1 MREPDAFYR
10 WIMPSA
16 PSCPE
21 PVADVHILSAA
32 RAFCMATRCWRE
44 RDTIDVTGDDD
55 EIVCVPP
62 YATLFEIEAASFNG
76 RLLERTTFA
85 DARVSDV
92 GEPEQI
98 TQVQQNSIALG
109 PRGGCGGKLA
119 ISMFLMPAQNAQ
131 VLPDFLYEQYG
142 EVIGDGALS
151 SLLALPE
158 QPFSNL
164 NLAAVHASR
173 FQTAKDR
180 NFNVSVR
187 GQQRAPMRTRSRY
200 F

>member
-10 WIMPSA
+10 WIMASA

-44 RDTIDVTGDDD
+44 QDTITVTGDED
-55 EIVCVPP
+55 EILCVPP
-62 YATLFEIEAASFNG
+62 YATLFEIERASFNG
-76 RLLERTTFA
+76 RPLERTAFA
-85 DARVSDV
+85 DARVSDI
-92 GEPEQI
+92 GEPSQI
-98 TQVQQNSIALG
+98 TQLQQNSIALG
-109 PRGGCGGKLA
+109 PRGGCGGTLA

-142 EVIGDGALS
+142 ETIGQGALG
-151 SLLALPE
+151 SLLAVPD
-158 QPFSNL
+158 QPFSNPS
-164 NLAAVHASR
+164 LAMYHATL
-173 FQTAKDR
+173 FQQAKDR

-187 GQQRAPMRTRSRY
+187 GQQRAPMRTRSSY